1 MFMLPHSGLVN
12 SFLSQKFW
20 APLARLTF
28 GAYLIHPI
36 LIFIALM
43 TRPVMFHATYVE
55 IVSMTAI
62 LIISMNESFTTW
74 SLKLPDTYIIN

>member
-1 MFMLPHSGLVN
+1 MLPLLGLVN

-28 GAYLIHPI
+28 GAYLIHPM

-55 IVSMTAI
+55 IVS
-62 LIISMNESFTTW
+62 
-74 SLKLPDTYIIN
+74 YIITVILMISIKKIFTISAPT